1 MATASDNLLNASY
14 ILAIKTDGVSI
25 QICVLLNMHA
35 LPLLHFWYNA
45 NICQY
50 WEFGFK
56 CDYGIQNPQK
66 DLYPKKKKGC
76 HFGSYGCCNKLSV
89 TRWLETPEIYS
100 LIFLTARSRKLV
112 LLGQNIQSCLPFLL
126 TGCHPVLASAASVLL
141 ASLVCGQITTI
152 SASMASL
159 PSLLFVFNLPLHFF
173 YKGTYACV

>member
-1 MATASDNLLNASY
+1 MACPSKSVFSWICMRYLFCIFDTM
-14 ILAIKTDGVSI
+14 
-25 QICVLLNMHA
+25 QI
-35 LPLLHFWYNA
+35 FA
-45 NICQY
+45 NI
-50 WEFGFK
+50 ENLDSNVTMAFK
-56 CDYGIQNPQK
+56 THKKIFIQ
-66 DLYPKKKKGC
+66 KKKKGC

-141 ASLVCGQITTI
+141 ASLACGQITTI